1 MSAAVPL
8 VMLTF
13 GPMIDSELSRFILW
27 RYELPY
33 EEKRHL
39 FGWASV
45 LALLRSGDWRIPL
58 IYGDGVK
65 LTGPRAI
72 VDHYDALCD
81 RGRILIPAQQPL
93 RTKVEADW
101 ASFNGDLAT
110 YVARIAYFYLL
121 PHSRILI
128 DSFVRSV
135 PWIEAKL
142 TPAVYPLLR
151 GVFTLALQL
160 GPAAVEDALLQTRR
174 IADEVD
180 RRIADGRKFLWG
192 DSATLADLAFA
203 TALAPLL
210 LPDGYTAP
218 IPTYAEMPAEMKLI
232 IDVFRQRPSFALVNR
247 VYALRRVR
255 SDCDG

>member
-1 MSAAVPL
+1 MPL

-27 RYELPY
+27 RYGLPY
-33 EEKRHL
+33 EEKRHI
-39 FGWASV
+39 FGWASF
-45 LALLRSGDWRIPL
+45 LALLHSGNWRIPL

-72 VDHYDALCD
+72 VDHYDVFCD
-81 RGRILIPAQQPL
+81 RSRILIPAQQPL

-110 YVARIAYFYLL
+110 YVAQVAYFHLF
-121 PHSRILI
+121 PHERMLI
-128 DSFVRSV
+128 GTFVHSI

-142 TPAVYPLLR
+142 TPTLYPLLR
-151 GVFTLALQL
+151 AVFTWALQL
-160 GPAAVEDALLQTRR
+160 GPASAGDALLQTRR

-192 DSATLADLAFA
+192 DRPTLADLAFA

-210 LPDGYTAP
+210 LPDGYKAP
-218 IPTYAEMPAEMKLI
+218 IPTYAEMPAELKQI
-232 IDVFRQRPSFALVNR
+232 IDSLRQRPCFGLVNR
-247 VYALRRVR
+247 IYALQAVR
-255 SDCDG
+255 SSAKL

>member
-1 MSAAVPL
+1 VSAAVPL

-45 LALLRSGDWRIPL
+45 LALLHSGNWRIPL

-81 RGRILIPAQQPL
+81 RNRILIPAQQPL

-101 ASFNGDLAT
+101 ESFNGDLAT

-135 PWIEAKL
+135 PGIEAKL
-142 TPAVYPLLR
+142 TPVLYPLLR
-151 GVFTLALQL
+151 GLFTWALQL
-160 GPAAVEDALLQTRR
+160 SPAAVEDALQQTRR

-180 RRIADGRKFLWG
+180 R
-192 DSATLADLAFA
+192 
-203 TALAPLL
+203 
-210 LPDGYTAP
+210 
-218 IPTYAEMPAEMKLI
+218 
-232 IDVFRQRPSFALVNR
+232 
-247 VYALRRVR
+247 
-255 SDCDG
+255 